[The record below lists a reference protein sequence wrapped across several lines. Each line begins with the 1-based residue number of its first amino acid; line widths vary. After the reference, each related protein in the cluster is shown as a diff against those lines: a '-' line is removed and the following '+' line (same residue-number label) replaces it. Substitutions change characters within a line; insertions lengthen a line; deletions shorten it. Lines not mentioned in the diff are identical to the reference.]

1 MIRALSS
8 IILSFLIAAPAS
20 AQVGDVD
27 FFETRIR
34 PVLHERCL
42 ECHSGDEQNG
52 GLRLDSREAMLRGGD
67 SGAALI
73 PGKPEESLLLKVIR
87 HEVAD
92 LEMPPAEAGSKLSES
107 TVEDFAVWVKNGA
120 AWPEE
125 AAPAGANSKESFD
138 LAERKKRLSWIW
150 RTPEQQAVPNVP
162 NAAGLSDIDR
172 FIVAKLREKGLQLS
186 PPADDLTWLRR
197 VHFVIT
203 GLPPTREQIQTF
215 LNDASSDRR
224 ERTVDT
230 LLASP
235 HFGERWARHW
245 MDLMRYAES
254 RGHESDFSIA
264 NAWQYRDYLI
274 RTLNADLPYDRFVTE
289 HLAGDLVE
297 ARLNP
302 ATGGNEAVLAT
313 GWAFLGEEVHSPVD
327 IRQDECERIDNKI
340 DVLSKTFLGLTVACA
355 RCHDHKFDAI
365 SQQDYY
371 SLSGLMLGST
381 FRQVRFETMAAHAQ
395 AAMSLEQFRAQS
407 TAKTAQAFAES
418 ARPGL
423 RKIATYLAGACRV
436 LSGENGES
444 VATEMQLDAERL
456 ESWVKRLE
464 LAKNDP
470 SNPLRLFQELASD
483 SSPIAKEKIASALSR
498 FRNSKNAALSEAT
511 IRADF
516 TRSSSG
522 TPWKSDGPGFGT
534 RPLRPGELIFG
545 TEEQPI
551 ARVMPYGA
559 AVRDSFWKGL
569 TLTPGTEMDSG
580 RLVAAGRSGKT
591 LLAPK
596 FTLGSGQLHYLVRG
610 KSQVYACVDSHI
622 MNEGPLHE
630 AFIANLDS
638 GGQLRWLSHNL
649 SAYAGHRVS
658 LEFAPLGDSDL
669 EVLMVVESPELPP
682 WLPVQPWTP
691 ENDPADLLAVANEF
705 ESDCVKAINELESGK
720 ANGDSRY
727 FVLAD
732 WLVQNHSLLGLDL
745 APVRIA
751 AADYF
756 RVQTEIA
763 KSIRWASPT
772 AVSLADVSG
781 VDENVL
787 LRGKP
792 TRPGPIA
799 PRGLPVAFET
809 PRITATECSGR
820 AELARQLVDPSNPL
834 VARVMVNRV
843 WHHLFGRGIVSTVDN
858 FGYLGEPPS
867 HPELLDH
874 LAWQFVHQ
882 YSWSL
887 KQLIRSIVLS
897 QTFAQGSL
905 ASSVNAS
912 EIDPSNALLHR
923 MPVRRLESEAIRD
936 AMLVVSGRFDPKTYG
951 PPVPVHLTEFIIGRG
966 RPEVSGPL
974 DGAGR
979 RSIYTATRRNFLPT
993 MMLAF
998 DFPTPFSTVGRR
1010 NVTNVPAQSLTM
1022 MNDPFV
1028 REQAGVWA
1036 AKLLNELP
1044 AAEQSTRIAALFEAA
1059 YCRPPS
1065 ADELRFSAE
1074 TLDELRAQ
1082 MTGEPESALWAEF
1095 CHALFAAN
1103 DFIYLK

>member
-1 MIRALSS
+1 MIRALTSAIFS
-8 IILSFLIAAPAS
+8 LLLAAPVS
-20 AQVGDVD
+20 AQVGSEE

-42 ECHSGDEQNG
+42 ECHGGDEQNG
-52 GLRLDSREAMLRGGD
+52 GLRLDSREAMLAGGD

-92 LEMPPAEAGSKLSES
+92 LEMPPSEAGPKLTDS
-107 TVEDFAVWVKNGA
+107 TIEDFAVWVKDGA
-120 AWPEE
+120 VWPKE
-125 AAPAGANSKESFD
+125 AAPSGTNSKESFN
-138 LAERKKRLSWIW
+138 LEERKKRLSWIW
-150 RTPEQQAVPNVP
+150 QTPEQRSVPEIP
-162 NAAGLSDIDR
+162 SPASLSEIDR

-203 GLPPTREQIQTF
+203 GLPPTREQIQGF
-215 LNDASSDRR
+215 LNDASPDRR

-274 RTLNADLPYDRFVTE
+274 RTFNADLPYNRFVTE
-289 HLAGDLVE
+289 HIAGDLTE

-302 ATGGNEAVLAT
+302 ATGGNESVLAT

-395 AAMSLEQFRAQS
+395 AAMSLEQLRAQS

-418 ARPGL
+418 ARPEL
-423 RKIATYLAGACRV
+423 NKIATYLAGSCRV
-436 LSGENGES
+436 LSGEKSES
-444 VATEMQLDAERL
+444 VATEMQLDAKRL
-456 ESWVKRLE
+456 EAWVKHLE
-464 LAKNDP
+464 LAKHDP
-470 SNPLRLFQELASD
+470 SNPLRLFQELAND
-483 SSPIAKEKIASALSR
+483 SSPIANEKIASVLSR
-498 FRNSKNAALSEAT
+498 FRNSENAAPATAT

-516 TRSSSG
+516 TRPASG

-534 RPLRPGELIFG
+534 GPLSGGDLIFG

-580 RLVAAGRSGKT
+580 RLGAAGRSGKT

-596 FTLGSGQLHYLVRG
+596 FTLGSGQLHYLLRG
-610 KSQVYACVDSHI
+610 KAQVYACVDSHI

-638 GGQLRWLSHNL
+638 GGQLRWFSHNL
-649 SAYAGHRVS
+649 SAYAGHRVA

-669 EVLMVVESPELPP
+669 EVLMVVEAPELPT
-682 WLPVQPWTP
+682 WLPAQPWKP
-691 ENDPADLLAVANEF
+691 ANNPADLLAVTGEF
-705 ESDCVKAINELESGK
+705 ESDCVKAVNELASGK
-720 ANGDSRY
+720 PKGDSRLLA
-727 FVLAD
+727 LAD
-732 WLVQNHSLLGLDL
+732 WMAQNHAMLGFDL

-756 RVQTEIA
+756 REQAEIA
-763 KSIRWASPT
+763 KPIRWDSPT

-792 TRPGPIA
+792 TRPGPVA
-799 PRGLPVAFET
+799 PRGLPAAFET
-809 PRITATECSGR
+809 PRITAMESSGR
-820 AELARQLVDPSNPL
+820 AELAQQLADPSNPL

-874 LAWQFVHQ
+874 LAWQFAHEKN
-882 YSWSL
+882 WSL

-897 QTFAQGSL
+897 QTFAQGSHSSS
-905 ASSVNAS
+905 ASAS
-912 EIDPSNALLHR
+912 EIDPANVLLHR

-979 RSIYTATRRNFLPT
+979 RSIYTSTRRNFLPT

-1036 AKLLNELP
+1036 TRMLNELP
-1044 AAEQSTRIAALFEAA
+1044 AAEQNSRIASLFEAA
-1059 YCRPPS
+1059 YCRAPS
-1065 ADELRFSAE
+1065 ADELRFSVE
-1074 TLDELRAQ
+1074 TLEELRAQ